1 MLKYFL
7 ANSNIEQVG
16 AVRYLL
22 NQKKKRMENGDYTE
36 AFREY
41 DECKSLFEI
50 ILEESKQRNDECLAN
65 SQLIF
70 QQYFL
75 LFCNLGMY
83 FTMLQ
88 NKEYK
93 NSWSKLQDCFD
104 ISKHIGQYTEIE
116 NRLEIPEIVR
126 LLIGYES
133 LYPYTI
139 FVSSEF
145 VITKSHCSICGK
157 SMQSL
162 DCPHLRENLYWGK
175 VATSVVDEIKT
186 FQAVCVV
193 SHPEDKRCVM
203 ELSDDMRS
211 EQEKFI
217 KLDQFLELHLPF
229 LQIFSVEK
237 RTEYRMQDD
246 VKIVGRNQPCPCG
259 SGLKFKKCCGKDLY
273 YQYERNIVRPLN
285 TVKFI
290 EI

>member
-1 MLKYFL
+1 MLKSFFD
-7 ANSNIEQVG
+7 NSCIEQVG
-16 AVRYLL
+16 TIRHLL
-22 NQKKKRMENGDYTE
+22 NQKKKRVENGDYTE
-36 AFREY
+36 VFREY
-41 DECKSLFEI
+41 DKCKPLFEI
-50 ILEESKQRNDECLAN
+50 ILEESKKRNDECFAN
-65 SQLIF
+65 SQFIV

-93 NSWSKLQDCFD
+93 NSWSKLQDCMD
-104 ISKHIGQYTEIE
+104 ISKHIGKYTEVE
-116 NRLEIPEIVR
+116 ERLEIPEIVH
-126 LLIGYES
+126 LLISYES

-139 FVSSEF
+139 FASSEF
-145 VITKSHCSICGK
+145 VVTKSHCSICGK

-162 DCPHLRENLYWGK
+162 DCPHIRGNLYWGE
-175 VATSVVDEIKT
+175 VATEVVDEIKK
-186 FQAVCVV
+186 FQAVCIV

-203 ELSDDMRS
+203 ELSNDTRS
-211 EQEKFI
+211 EQEKFA

-229 LQIFSVEK
+229 LQNFSVAT
-237 RTEYRMQDD
+237 RTECRMRDD
-246 VKIVGRNQPCPCG
+246 IKIVGRNQLCPCG

-273 YQYERNIVRPLN
+273 YQHERNIVQSLN